1 MKEQLTRK
9 ERLKL
14 AKELFLLSLIKEDRD
29 LRADART
36 MGVLD
41 ELLEYRDLAIQFTE
55 QQD

>member
-1 MKEQLTRK
+1 MSKLERK
-9 ERLKL
+9 ERMKL
-14 AKELFLLSLIKEDRD
+14 AKELFLLSLIKEDRE

-55 QQD
+55 RCE